1 MLSSSSRL
9 NLATPFTFA
18 REGRRFMHIVC
29 FSICEAK
36 IRGSEMSESKESS
49 TFPTLPCWLNTGD
62 SAWSSYCWRCEE
74 GCWSDNASNLSSS
87 IKSSSS
93 EGMSSFKSPSLFD
106 TKRMSLQ
113 TNNRPAASSLL
124 CNHNQNLDLLIIL
137 IKASS
142 WLSCPLAALGLHF
155 PNKGLCLFFFL
166 REIDKNRVE
175 RRTQIAFFKLRA
187 VHLLART

>member
-124 CNHNQNLDLLIIL
+124 GNQNLDLPIIL
-137 IKASS
+137 
-142 WLSCPLAALGLHF
+142 SCSLAALGLHF